1 MREAHIVRKV
11 KSMNKRK
18 KPSWKELTIFEKIGV
33 ILFYILGIGVAIGI
47 VILAYLSSPLFW

>member
-1 MREAHIVRKV
+1 MRKV
-11 KSMNKRK
+11 KSMSKRK